1 MAALY
6 SSLNRKQKAAPAFIF
21 TFLCAANNNKQTN
34 LNA

>member
-21 TFLCAANNNKQTN
+21 TFLRGPITTNKQI
-34 LNA
+34 